1 MDLFDDLRGENRLK
15 ARPLA
20 ARMRPR
26 TLDEYVGQAH
36 FLGPGKL
43 LRRMLLADRLNSL
56 IFYGP
61 PGCGKT
67 ALAHVIAKHTKS
79 RFAPLNAVAAGIKEV
94 RELLADARGHLEE
107 LGERTILF
115 IDEIHRFNRAQQ
127 DVLLP
132 DVEDGVVILIGA
144 TTQNP
149 FFAINTPLLSRSQIF
164 QFQPLTRDDIRSLIG
179 RALTDTER
187 GLGSLNVTITDDA
200 LAFLA
205 EACDGD
211 ARRALTALEIG
222 VKSALAPESARNL
235 SPTPPLRREGLPTE
249 EATASSAL
257 APPPFL
263 GEGAGGRGSS
273 ILFDLEL
280 AQDSIQRKVI
290 DFDPTGDTH
299 YDTASAFIK
308 SLRGSDPDAALY
320 WMARMLEGGEDPRF
334 VARRLVIFASEDVGN
349 ADPFG
354 LVLANAAWDA
364 VEKVGLPECRINLAH
379 AVTYL
384 ATAQKSNASYM
395 AGEAAAKDVKEG
407 RTLRCRSTYATR
419 TTAARRRRSATAS
432 ATSTRTTSPAAGWIR
447 STSRPTWSTT
457 SPPTAATRRRS
468 RRASTSCA
476 SGSRSRRAGNEGGR
490 VADVRRRVT
499 PPAVGEGAGEP
510 TQAPAVRLRLLS
522 APRPVAH
529 APPRTKGI
537 GSE

>member
-1 MDLFDDLRGENRLK
+1 MDLFDDLRDENRLK

-26 TLDEYVGQAH
+26 TLDEYVGQSH

-67 ALAHVIAKHTKS
+67 ALAHVIAHHTKS
-79 RFAPLNAVAAGIKEV
+79 RFKPLNAVAAGIKEV
-94 RELLADARGHLEE
+94 RELLAEARGHLEE

-115 IDEIHRFNRAQQ
+115 LDEIHRFNRAQQ

-164 QFQPLTRDDIRSLIG
+164 RFEPLSRDDVRTLVT
-179 RALTDTER
+179 RALADTDR
-187 GLGSLNVTITDDA
+187 GLGNRHVAITDDA
-200 LAFLA
+200 LAFLV

-222 VKSALAPESARNL
+222 VKSALAPE
-235 SPTPPLRREGLPTE
+235 
-249 EATASSAL
+249 
-257 APPPFL
+257 
-263 GEGAGGRGSS
+263 AGGGGSS
-273 ILFDLEL
+273 PGVVFDLAL
-280 AQDSIQRKVI
+280 AQDSIQQKVI
-290 DFDPTGDTH
+290 EFDPTGDTH

-379 AVTYL
+379 CVCYL
-384 ATAQKSNASYM
+384 ATAQKSNAAYM
-395 AGEAAAKDVKEG
+395 AGESAAKDVKEG
-407 RTLRCRSTYATR
+407 RTLPVPLHLRDKNYRGAKETFGHGVGYKYAHDF
-419 TTAARRRRSATAS
+419 
-432 ATSTRTTSPAAGWIR
+432 
-447 STSRPTWSTT
+447 
-457 SPPTAATRRRS
+457 
-468 RRASTSCA
+468 
-476 SGSRSRRAGNEGGR
+476 EGGWVDQEYIPTDAEYYHPTDR
-490 VADVRRRVT
+490 GHEAKIKARLDELRKRKQK
-499 PPAVGEGAGEP
+499 PEGQG
-510 TQAPAVRLRLLS
+510 
-522 APRPVAH
+522 
-529 APPRTKGI
+529 
-537 GSE
+537 

>member
-1 MDLFDDLRGENRLK
+1 MDLFDDLRDANRRA

-26 TLDEYVGQAH
+26 TIDEYVGQQQ

-43 LRRMLLADRLNSL
+43 LRRMLAADRLNSL

-61 PGCGKT
+61 PGSGKT
-67 ALAHVIAKHTKS
+67 ALAHVIANHTKS
-79 RFAPLNAVAAGIKEV
+79 RFAPLNAVAAGIKDV
-94 RELLADARGHLEE
+94 RDVLAEARGHLED
-107 LGERTILF
+107 LGARTILF

-164 QFQPLTRDDIRSLIG
+164 RFEPLTRDDVRTLIR
-179 RALTDTER
+179 RALADEER
-187 GLGSLNVTITDDA
+187 GLGNRNVTITDDA

-222 VKSALAPESARNL
+222 VRSALAPEER
-235 SPTPPLRREGLPTE
+235 P
-249 EATASSAL
+249 
-257 APPPFL
+257 APD
-263 GEGAGGRGSS
+263 GGANPAPG
-273 ILFDLEL
+273 ITFDLAL
-280 AQDSIQRKVI
+280 AQDSIQQKVI
-290 DFDPTGDTH
+290 EFDPTGDTH

-379 AVTYL
+379 AVCYL
-384 ATAQKSNASYM
+384 ATAQKSNASYA
-395 AGEAAAKDVKEG
+395 AGEAAAEDVRKG
-407 RTLRCRSTYATR
+407 RTLPVPLHLRDKGYRGAKETFGHGVGYKYAHDF
-419 TTAARRRRSATAS
+419 
-432 ATSTRTTSPAAGWIR
+432 AGGWVDQEYI
-447 STSRPTWSTT
+447 P
-457 SPPTAATRRRS
+457 
-468 RRASTSCA
+468 
-476 SGSRSRRAGNEGGR
+476 
-490 VADVRRRVT
+490 ADVEYYKPTDRGHEAKIKARLEELRKRKQK
-499 PPAVGEGAGEP
+499 PEGSG
-510 TQAPAVRLRLLS
+510 
-522 APRPVAH
+522 
-529 APPRTKGI
+529 
-537 GSE
+537 